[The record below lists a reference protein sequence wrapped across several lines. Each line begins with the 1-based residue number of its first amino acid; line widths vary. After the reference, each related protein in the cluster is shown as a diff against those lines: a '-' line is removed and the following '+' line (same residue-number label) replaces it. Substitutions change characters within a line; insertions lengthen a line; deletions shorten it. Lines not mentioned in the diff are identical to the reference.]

1 LKKKAVQVYPREK
14 EKEMP
19 ETERFDLSS
28 ACPHSNN
35 IQRHAILQVIKKS
48 QPHLK
53 SISNVDETIKRIT
66 PVLKS
71 NDQLARAITLR

>member
-1 LKKKAVQVYPREK
+1 MSYLRLSC
-14 EKEMP
+14 
-19 ETERFDLSS
+19 FHLSS
-28 ACPHSNN
+28 ACTCSNN